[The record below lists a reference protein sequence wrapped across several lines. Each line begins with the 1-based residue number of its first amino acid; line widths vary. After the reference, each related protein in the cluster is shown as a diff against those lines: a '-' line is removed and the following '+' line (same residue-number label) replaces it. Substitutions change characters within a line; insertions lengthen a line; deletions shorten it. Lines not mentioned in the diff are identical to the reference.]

1 MTADVIIVG
10 AGIAGLICALECTNA
25 GKHVIILHQDTPATS
40 ASNAAQGGIAAAIG
54 PADTPDL
61 HADDTMVA
69 GCGLCHASTVAAF
82 CKKAPAFIDH
92 LIQLG
97 VTFDTNPDG
106 TPDLTRE
113 GGHSH
118 ARVLHVK
125 DYTGKAIVS
134 TLVNRARQCPT
145 IQWLNAPLEGLLTT
159 NDRVVGAIAGNV
171 HHRAAHVVLAT
182 GGYANMFMQSTNPSS
197 AMGEGIALAHMV
209 GADLADLEF
218 IQFHPTVHVV
228 PGHAPWLLTEALRGE
243 GAYLV
248 NAANE
253 RFMPRYHPMG
263 DLAPRDIVARAIVNE
278 GPAKLNLMP
287 LANTLNDR
295 FPTVARHLTMH
306 GIDPATQPVPVT
318 PSVHYTLGGIKAS
331 MAGETRCPGLWAIGE
346 CANTGLHGANRLA
359 SNSLLE
365 AGIMGQTCGQTIV
378 GYLTIP
384 QPAKRVTEHRLP
396 PLKSSAAHWLKQ
408 TLSAAMGVVRH
419 GDTLARAMAQ
429 VKKHP
434 NHAHPLFVFGQEIL
448 ACAATRNMSCGGHYR
463 SDATP
468 TTKAMPNVA
477 MRA

>member
-10 AGIAGLICALECTNA
+10 AGLSGLICALECASVGQQVTM
-25 GKHVIILHQDTPATS
+25 LHQDSHATS
-40 ASNAAQGGIAAAIG
+40 ASNAAQGGIAAAVG
-54 PADTPDL
+54 PADSHQS
-61 HADDTMVA
+61 HANDTMIA
-69 GCGLCHASTVAAF
+69 GCGMCHAPTVTAF
-82 CKKAPAFIDH
+82 CKKAPAFIEH

-97 VTFDTNPDG
+97 VTFDTDPDG
-106 TPDLTRE
+106 MHDLTRE

-134 TLVNRARQCPT
+134 ALLNQALKYPT
-145 IQWLNAPLEGLLTT
+145 IQWINAPLEGLLTT
-159 NDRVVGAIAGNV
+159 KGRVVGAIAGQV
-171 HHRAAHVVLAT
+171 HHRAPHVVLAT

-218 IQFHPTVHVV
+218 IQFHPTVHVA

-253 RFMPRYHPMG
+253 RFMPCYHPMG

-278 GPAKLNLMP
+278 GPTNLNLMP
-287 LANTLNDR
+287 LASTLNDR
-295 FPTVARHLTMH
+295 FPTVARHLAMH
-306 GIDPATQPVPVT
+306 GIDPATQPVRVT

-365 AGIMGQTCGQTIV
+365 AGIMGQTCGQTIA
-378 GYLTIP
+378 GHSSSAPHTQEI
-384 QPAKRVTEHRLP
+384 TEHLLP
-396 PLKSSAAHWLKQ
+396 PLSVSDTQWLKQ
-408 TLSAAMGVVRH
+408 TLSAAMGVIRS
-419 GDTLARAMAQ
+419 GDTLAMAMGHIA
-429 VKKHP
+429 KHP
-434 NHAHPLFVFGQEIL
+434 NHAHPLFVLGQEML
-448 ACAATRNMSCGGHYR
+448 VCAGTRTESCGGHYR

-477 MRA
+477 MQR

>member
-54 PADTPDL
+54 PADTPEL

-69 GCGLCHASTVAAF
+69 GCGLCHAPTVAAF

-159 NDRVVGAIAGNV
+159 KGRVVGAIAGHV

-218 IQFHPTVHVV
+218 IQFHPTVHVAH
-228 PGHAPWLLTEALRGE
+228 GHAPWLLTEALRGE

-278 GPAKLNLMP
+278 GPTNLNLMP
-287 LANTLNDR
+287 LANNLNDR
-295 FPTVARHLTMH
+295 FPTVAHHLAMH
-306 GIDPATQPVPVT
+306 GIDPATQAVPVT

-331 MAGETRCPGLWAIGE
+331 MAGETSCPGLWAIGE

-378 GYLTIP
+378 GCLP
-384 QPAKRVTEHRLP
+384 SHQQVKGVTEHRLP

-419 GDTLARAMAQ
+419 GDTLARARAQ

-434 NHAHPLFVFGQEIL
+434 NHAHPLFVLGQEML
-448 ACAATRNMSCGGHYR
+448 ACAATRNESCGGHYR